1 MFDSLLEKAWGYS
14 SQNKHNNQNKLSGLN
29 SKIYKL
35 KKAGMYNDWNVVSI
49 TTMLVQIVKYIRQI
63 AEEDLFHAIFRPENC
78 IQHLVCTLLY
88 KTFFSH
94 LCGLS
99 DKACF
104 IKSVV
109 SNQFSLC
116 ILLPHILEHYSL
128 LSKIFN
134 SKISFESL
142 EKKKNIPTVWD
153 QWSPT
158 HILRMGNCSLVKNH
172 STLDHKQYKSYKI
185 LHLQKYSHTNLELNK
200 EKWVSLIGC

>member
-1 MFDSLLEKAWGYS
+1 
-14 SQNKHNNQNKLSGLN
+14 
-29 SKIYKL
+29 
-35 KKAGMYNDWNVVSI
+35 
-49 TTMLVQIVKYIRQI
+49 MLVQIVKYIRQI
-63 AEEDLFHAIFRPENC
+63 AEEDLFHAIFRPEGC

-94 LCGLS
+94 ICGLS

-142 EKKKNIPTVWD
+142 EKKK
-153 QWSPT
+153 
-158 HILRMGNCSLVKNH
+158 K
-172 STLDHKQYKSYKI
+172 
-185 LHLQKYSHTNLELNK
+185 KYSNCLRPMISHSHFEDGKLL
-200 EKWVSLIGC
+200 SG